1 MWQSMRRGI
10 LTTIV
15 ATALFAGCDGAA
27 FAQAA
32 PSNDRHAAPALTPR
46 QADSDARAERK
57 PAGLPTISVVGSLAL
72 VLGVFFLGMW
82 LFRRTAPAVFGVLPP
97 EAFEQLGRARLN
109 ARHQVHLL
117 RCGDKVLLVAVGAVG
132 AAGAATLTE
141 ISDPAEVERLT
152 ALCRRPRSGCAA
164 AGLCQALRGGE
175 ARNDG

>member
-32 PSNDRHAAPALTPR
+32 PPDDRHAAPALTPR
-46 QADSDARAERK
+46 QTDSDARAERQ
-57 PAGLPTISVVGSLAL
+57 PAGLPAISVVGSLAL
-72 VLGVFFLGMW
+72 VLGVFFLGLW
-82 LFRRTAPAVFGVLPP
+82 LFRRTAPAGFGVLPP

-117 RCGDKVLLVAVGAVG
+117 RCGDKVLLVAVGA
-132 AAGAATLTE
+132 AGAATLTE
-141 ISDPAEVERLT
+141 ISDPAEVERLA

-164 AGLCQALRGGE
+164 AGLRQALRGGE